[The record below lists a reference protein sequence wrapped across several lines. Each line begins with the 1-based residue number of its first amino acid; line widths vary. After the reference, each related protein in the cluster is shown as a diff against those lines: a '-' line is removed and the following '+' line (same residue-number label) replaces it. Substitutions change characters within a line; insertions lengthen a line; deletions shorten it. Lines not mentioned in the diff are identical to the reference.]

1 MREIK
6 FRAMTCTSGT
16 FVHGYLV
23 KRKGKTYIENDDD
36 EYQVRSETVGQL
48 TPKQD
53 LNGDNI
59 YEDDLL
65 KFDDP
70 NYRAEAHT
78 KPYLVV
84 FDEDTADF
92 DSVNS
97 MNFMSPVV
105 WQHMEIV
112 GNKHNNPELFEAC
125 K

>member
-1 MREIK
+1 MRKIK

-23 KRKGKTYIENDDD
+23 KLNGKTFIVNEDGN
-36 EYQVRSETVGQL
+36 YQVRSETVGQL

-53 LNGDNI
+53 LNGDWI

-65 KFDDP
+65 KFDNPD
-70 NYRAEAHT
+70 YRAEAHE
-78 KPYLVV
+78 KPYLVI
-84 FDEDTADF
+84 FDEDTSEF

-97 MNFMSPVV
+97 MNFMSPIV

-112 GNKHNNPELFEAC
+112 GNKHENPVLWEAC